1 MSARASSS
9 HNSEVVQTDI
19 PARLDRLPWSRWHW
33 FVVIALGVTW
43 ILDGLEVTL
52 AGAISGVL
60 QKPEALK
67 LTDAEVGMSATFYL
81 AGNVFGALLFGFLTD
96 RFGRKRLFSLTL
108 LVYLIGTAL
117 SACSWNFTT
126 YALFRWI
133 TGSGIGGEYAA
144 INSAIDELIPARIR
158 GRIDITINATYWIGA
173 GMGAAGTYVL
183 LNPTFV
189 PVAIGWRAVFLLGA
203 LLGTLILIVRHWVP
217 ESPRWL
223 TIPGRKKDADTI
235 IKGIEDQVSAG
246 RPLPDAPM
254 KRMAIRV
261 RTHTPLN
268 EIWETVFDRHRSRS
282 CLGFVL
288 MIAQAFFFNAIF
300 FTYSLVLIRF
310 YKVAPEATALYLIP
324 FAFGNVLGPLLLG
337 PLFDKVGRK
346 PMIVV
351 TYAAAGAFLAVT
363 GWLFQAGLLNAQTQ
377 TLCWIIIF
385 FVASCAA
392 SSAYLTTSEI
402 FPLEI
407 RGLALAL
414 FYAGGTLCGGM
425 AAPTIFGLLIQT
437 GSRGALFI
445 GYLVAALL
453 MIGAAIAELILGVKA
468 ERRSLEEVASPLSA
482 SEG

>member
-1 MSARASSS
+1 
-9 HNSEVVQTDI
+9 
-19 PARLDRLPWSRWHW
+19 
-33 FVVIALGVTW
+33 
-43 ILDGLEVTL
+43 
-52 AGAISGVL
+52 
-60 QKPEALK
+60 
-67 LTDAEVGMSATFYL
+67 
-81 AGNVFGALLFGFLTD
+81 
-96 RFGRKRLFSLTL
+96 
-108 LVYLIGTAL
+108 
-117 SACSWNFTT
+117 
-126 YALFRWI
+126 
-133 TGSGIGGEYAA
+133 
-144 INSAIDELIPARIR
+144 
-158 GRIDITINATYWIGA
+158 
-173 GMGAAGTYVL
+173 
-183 LNPTFV
+183 
-189 PVAIGWRAVFLLGA
+189 
-203 LLGTLILIVRHWVP
+203 
-217 ESPRWL
+217 
-223 TIPGRKKDADTI
+223 
-235 IKGIEDQVSAG
+235 
-246 RPLPDAPM
+246 
-254 KRMAIRV
+254 
-261 RTHTPLN
+261 
-268 EIWETVFDRHRSRS
+268 
-282 CLGFVL
+282 

-324 FAFGNVLGPLLLG
+324 FAFGNVLGPLLLA

-414 FYAGGTLCGGM
+414 FYAAGTFCGGM
-425 AAPTIFGLLIQT
+425 VAPTVFGFLIQT

-468 ERRSLEEVASPLSA
+468 ERRSLEEVASPLSVQ
-482 SEG
+482 